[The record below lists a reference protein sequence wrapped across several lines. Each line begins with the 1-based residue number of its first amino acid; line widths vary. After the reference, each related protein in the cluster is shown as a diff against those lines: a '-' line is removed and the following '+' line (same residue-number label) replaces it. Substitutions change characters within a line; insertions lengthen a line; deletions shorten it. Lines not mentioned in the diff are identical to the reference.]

1 MGETGKDEL
10 RSMGGE
16 TPEVEQRDPNDTG
29 EHSANAISTN
39 DERVLTESERLA
51 YLLELN
57 SLASMMSAMFMKPQY
72 GPVKKNGQREVIRTI
87 QSSMYSFS
95 ELWALRQRA
104 DELCKLL
111 KISLIPNT
119 NER

>member
-16 TPEVEQRDPNDTG
+16 TPEVEQRDPNSELPT
-29 EHSANAISTN
+29 T